1 MKRSKT
7 YKRPALEF
15 DLKKTDQLPN
25 KLGVH
30 CLYHIQE
37 GRGVIVHSPECPAA
51 DLAAAKEQLEN
62 MWRVLAPE
70 TGNLAA
76 VDTE

>member
-1 MKRSKT
+1 MKRTKT
-7 YKRPALEF
+7 YTRPALEF
-15 DLKKTDQLPN
+15 DLKETDRLPN
-25 KLGVH
+25 ELGVH
-30 CLYHIQE
+30 CLYHIKA

-51 DLAAAKEQLEN
+51 DLAAAKTQLEN

-76 VDTE
+76 SDTE

>member
-1 MKRSKT
+1 MKRTKSST
-7 YKRPALEF
+7 RPALEF
-15 DLKKTDQLPN
+15 ELRKTDRLPHA
-25 KLGVH
+25 GVH
-30 CLYHIQE
+30 CYYYIK
-37 GRGVIVHSPECPAA
+37 GDKGVIVHSPDCPAA
-51 DLAAAKEQLEN
+51 DLAAAKTQLEN

>member
-1 MKRSKT
+1 MKRSKSNT
-7 YKRPALEF
+7 RRELEF
-15 DLKKTDQLPN
+15 DLRETDRLPN
-25 KLGVH
+25 ERGVH